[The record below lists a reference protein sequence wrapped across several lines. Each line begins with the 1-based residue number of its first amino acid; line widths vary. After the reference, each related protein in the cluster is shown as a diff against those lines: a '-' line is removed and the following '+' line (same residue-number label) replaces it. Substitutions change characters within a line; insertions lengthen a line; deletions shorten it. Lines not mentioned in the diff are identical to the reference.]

1 MMLSYPGAP
10 PGWFYPPPGAA
21 PDWVDAAG
29 GLYTPDMGR
38 EERGGHHPHHHHH
51 HQHHHQQQQQ
61 QQQRRDPRKR
71 SRSKSQQKEAVPGGG
86 RKKRKGPTDSDIE
99 RTYTGI
105 ITITGIAEGK
115 KKMQFETKMLLVYFF
130 TGKIFCWQLQQI
142 RKIFLYTFFITVKM
156 LKKFGGKRI
165 CC

>member
-1 MMLSYPGAP
+1 MMLGYPGAP

-115 KKMQFETKMLLVYFF
+115 KKNAV
-130 TGKIFCWQLQQI
+130 
-142 RKIFLYTFFITVKM
+142 
-156 LKKFGGKRI
+156 
-165 CC
+165 